1 MKYIIAVIKPFKLDE
16 VREALGAIGVAGMTV
31 SEVKGFGRQKGQTEI
46 YRGAEYSTNMLPKV
60 KLEIAASDD
69 LAPQVVETIQQTAS
83 TEAIGDGKIFVLD
96 LGDRH
101 PHSHRR
107 DRRHRAV
114 RHRRDF
120 MTLRTLASGL
130 AATGLTFVAST
141 AAIAQE
147 AAEAVPNPG
156 NNAWMMT
163 ATVLVMLMILPGLA
177 LFYGGLTRSKNMLST
192 MTQIGATASLAMLI
206 WVMWGYSLAFG
217 DTTYE
222 GTLGLFV
229 SGGSYFLS
237 GMDASSTAATFTDE
251 VISKYVFVSFQMTF
265 AAITAAL
272 ILGATAERM
281 KFNAVMAFVPIWL
294 TIVYFPIAHM
304 VWAGGGLLF
313 EDGALDFAG
322 GTVVH
327 INAGVSGLVL
337 AYLLGKRRGCPS
349 EPMPP
354 HSLTMT
360 MIGTGLL
367 WVGWFGF
374 NAGSALE
381 ADGSAGLAMI
391 NTFVATAAAAL
402 TWMVIERAAGHKG
415 SALGFCSGVIA
426 GLVAVT
432 PAAGNSGPFGAILL
446 GIVSSAVCYIFVAK
460 IKAKF
465 GYDDA
470 LDAFGIHGI
479 GGIVGAIG
487 TAVVYQP
494 FLGGPGDGSTGVG
507 EQLGIQTFSVF
518 VTIAWAGIGTLI
530 AGLIVK
536 TLIGLR
542 VPEETEVDGLDI
554 GEHGE
559 RAYN

>member
-1 MKYIIAVIKPFKLDE
+1 MIRTFL
-16 VREALGAIGVAGMTV
+16 
-31 SEVKGFGRQKGQTEI
+31 
-46 YRGAEYSTNMLPKV
+46 N
-60 KLEIAASDD
+60 IAA
-69 LAPQVVETIQQTAS
+69 LATGA
-83 TEAIGDGKIFVLD
+83 A
-96 LGDRH
+96 
-101 PHSHRR
+101 
-107 DRRHRAV
+107 
-114 RHRRDF
+114 
-120 MTLRTLASGL
+120 ML
-130 AATGLTFVAST
+130 AAPALATPVV
-141 AAIAQE
+141 E
-147 AAEAVPNPG
+147 AAEAAAAVAVPNPG

-163 ATVLVMLMILPGLA
+163 STVLVMLMILPGLA
-177 LFYGGLTRSKNMLST
+177 LFYGGLTRSKNMLS
-192 MTQIGATASLAMLI
+192 MLTQIGATASLAMII
-206 WVMWGYSLAFG
+206 WVMWGFSLAFG
-217 DTTYE
+217 DTVYDAP
-222 GTLGLFV
+222 LGLFI
-229 SGGSYFLS
+229 SGGSYFLA
-237 GMDASSTAATFTDE
+237 GTDASSTAATFTDE
-251 VISKYVFVSFQMTF
+251 VISKYVFISFQMTF

-281 KFNAVMAFVPIWL
+281 KFNAVMMFVPIWL

-304 VWAGGGLLF
+304 VWATGGLLF

-337 AYLLGKRRGCPS
+337 AYLLGKRRGWPS

-354 HSLTMT
+354 HSLVMT

-391 NTFVATAAAAL
+391 NTFVATAAGGLA
-402 TWMVIERAAGHKG
+402 WMVIEAALGHKG

-446 GIVSSAVCYIFVAK
+446 GIVSSGVCYYFVATV
-460 IKAKF
+460 KAKL

-470 LDAFGIHGI
+470 LDAFGIHGV

-494 FLGGPGDGSTGVG
+494 FLGGPGDGSVALGA
-507 EQLGIQTFSVF
+507 QLGVQVFSVL
-518 VTIAWAGIGTLI
+518 VTIVWAGLGTLI
-530 AGLIVK
+530 AGMAVK
-536 TLIGLR
+536 ATIGLR
-542 VPEETEVDGLDI
+542 VHEEDEVNGLDI
-554 GEHGE
+554 SEHGE

>member
-1 MKYIIAVIKPFKLDE
+1 MKRIFLNLATLMT
-16 VREALGAIGVAGMTV
+16 GAAMLAAPAFAAPVA
-31 SEVKGFGRQKGQTEI
+31 Q
-46 YRGAEYSTNMLPKV
+46 AAD
-60 KLEIAASDD
+60 IAAAA
-69 LAPQVVETIQQTAS
+69 AP
-83 TEAIGDGKIFVLD
+83 AI
-96 LGDRH
+96 
-101 PHSHRR
+101 
-107 DRRHRAV
+107 
-114 RHRRDF
+114 
-120 MTLRTLASGL
+120 
-130 AATGLTFVAST
+130 
-141 AAIAQE
+141 
-147 AAEAVPNPG
+147 PNPG

-163 ATVLVMLMILPGLA
+163 ATILVLLMILPGLA

-192 MTQIGATASLAMLI
+192 MTQIGATACLAMLI

-217 DTTYE
+217 DTVYE
-222 GTLGLFV
+222 GALGLFV
-229 SGGSYFLS
+229 SGGSYFLA
-237 GMDASSTAATFTDE
+237 GTDASSTAATFTDE
-251 VISKYVFVSFQMTF
+251 VISKYVFISFQMTF

-281 KFNAVMAFVPIWL
+281 KFSAVMAFVPIWL

-327 INAGVSGLVL
+327 INAGISGLVL
-337 AYLLGKRRGCPS
+337 AYLLGKRRGYPS

-354 HSLTMT
+354 HSLVMT

-391 NTFVATAAAAL
+391 NTFVATAAGAL
-402 TWMVIERAAGHKG
+402 TWMVIERTAGHKG

-446 GIVSSAVCYIFVAK
+446 GIVASAVCYVFVAK
-460 IKAKF
+460 VKARF
-465 GYDDA
+465 GYDDS
-470 LDAFGIHGI
+470 LDAFGIHGV
-479 GGIVGAIG
+479 GGIIGAIG

-494 FLGGPGDGSTGVG
+494 FLGGPGDGSTALGD
-507 EQLGIQTFSVF
+507 QFGIQVFSVL

-530 AGLIVK
+530 AGFLVK
-536 TLIGLR
+536 LTIGLR
-542 VPEETEVDGLDI
+542 VDEEAEVNGLDI
-554 GEHGE
+554 SEHGE

>member
-1 MKYIIAVIKPFKLDE
+1 MIRK
-16 VREALGAIGVAGMTV
+16 ALCGMGAAG
-31 SEVKGFGRQKGQTEI
+31 F
-46 YRGAEYSTNMLPKV
+46 AL
-60 KLEIAASDD
+60 L
-69 LAPQVVETIQQTAS
+69 
-83 TEAIGDGKIFVLD
+83 
-96 LGDRH
+96 
-101 PHSHRR
+101 
-107 DRRHRAV
+107 
-114 RHRRDF
+114 
-120 MTLRTLASGL
+120 
-130 AATGLTFVAST
+130 AST
-141 AAIAQE
+141 AAFAEE
-147 AAEAVPNPG
+147 AAAAVPNPG

-163 ATVLVMLMILPGLA
+163 ATVLVLMMILPGLA

-192 MTQIGATASLAMLI
+192 MTQIGATAALAMLI

-222 GTLGLFV
+222 GTLGMFI
-229 SGGSYFLS
+229 SGGSYFLA
-237 GMDASSTAATFTDE
+237 GTDASSTAATFTDE
-251 VISKYVFVSFQMTF
+251 VISKYVFISFQMTF

-281 KFNAVMAFVPIWL
+281 KFSAVMIFVPIWL

-304 VWAGGGLLF
+304 VWGTGGLLLD
-313 EDGALDFAG
+313 DGALDFAG

-337 AYLLGKRRGCPS
+337 AYLLGKRRGYPA

-354 HSLTMT
+354 HSLTLT
-360 MIGTGLL
+360 MVGTGLL

-391 NTFVATAAAAL
+391 NTFVATAAGAL
-402 TWMVIERAAGHKG
+402 TWMVIERMAGHKG

-446 GIVSSAVCYIFVAK
+446 GIVASAICYFFVATVK
-460 IKAKF
+460 GKF
-465 GYDDA
+465 GYDDS
-470 LDAFGIHGI
+470 LDAFGIHGV

-487 TAVVYQP
+487 TAIVYQP
-494 FLGGPGDGSTGVG
+494 FLGGPGDGSVGTG
-507 EQLGIQTFSVF
+507 EQLWIQIFSVL
-518 VTIAWAGIGTLI
+518 VTIVWAGIGTLV
-530 AGLIVK
+530 AGLIAKAV
-536 TLIGLR
+536 TGLR
-542 VPEETEVDGLDI
+542 VGAETETEGLDI

>member
-1 MKYIIAVIKPFKLDE
+1 MIRKFTLAAG
-16 VREALGAIGVAGMTV
+16 ALGASI
-31 SEVKGFGRQKGQTEI
+31 F
-46 YRGAEYSTNMLPKV
+46 
-60 KLEIAASDD
+60 AAVP
-69 LAPQVVETIQQTAS
+69 AW
-83 TEAIGDGKIFVLD
+83 
-96 LGDRH
+96 
-101 PHSHRR
+101 
-107 DRRHRAV
+107 
-114 RHRRDF
+114 
-120 MTLRTLASGL
+120 
-130 AATGLTFVAST
+130 
-141 AAIAQE
+141 AQE
-147 AAEAVPNPG
+147 AAEAAAAVPNPG

-163 ATVLVMLMILPGLA
+163 ATVLVLMMILPGLA
-177 LFYGGLTRSKNMLST
+177 LFYGGLTRQKNMLST
-192 MTQIGATASLAMLI
+192 MTQVGATAALAMLV

-217 DTTYE
+217 DTVYE

-229 SGGSYFLS
+229 SGGSYFLI
-237 GMDASSTAATFTDE
+237 GTDASSTAATFTDE
-251 VISKYVFVSFQMTF
+251 VISKYVFISFQMTF

-272 ILGATAERM
+272 ILGATAERL
-281 KFNAVMAFVPIWL
+281 KFSALMAFVPIWL

-337 AYLLGKRRGCPS
+337 AYLLGKRRGYPS

-354 HSLTMT
+354 HSMTLTMV
-360 MIGTGLL
+360 GTGLL

-402 TWMVIERAAGHKG
+402 TWMVIERAVGHKG

-446 GIVSSAVCYIFVAK
+446 GILSSTVCYFAVAK
-460 IKAKF
+460 VKAKF
-465 GYDDA
+465 GYDDS

-494 FLGGPGDGSTGVG
+494 FLGGPGDGSTVLGA
-507 EQLGIQTFSVF
+507 QLGVQVFSVA
-518 VTIAWAGIGTLI
+518 VTIAWAAIGTLI
-530 AGLIVK
+530 AGFIVRA
-536 TLIGLR
+536 LIGLR
-542 VPEETEVDGLDI
+542 VSEETEVDGLDI
-554 GEHGE
+554 SEHGE

>member
-1 MKYIIAVIKPFKLDE
+1 MMY
-16 VREALGAIGVAGMTV
+16 
-31 SEVKGFGRQKGQTEI
+31 
-46 YRGAEYSTNMLPKV
+46 
-60 KLEIAASDD
+60 
-69 LAPQVVETIQQTAS
+69 
-83 TEAIGDGKIFVLD
+83 
-96 LGDRH
+96 
-101 PHSHRR
+101 
-107 DRRHRAV
+107 
-114 RHRRDF
+114 
-120 MTLRTLASGL
+120 RTLVRTGAAGSALLAS
-130 AATGLTFVAST
+130 
-141 AAIAQE
+141 AIAPAIARAQDG
-147 AAEAVPNPG
+147 AAAAVPVPDPG

-163 ATVLVMLMILPGLA
+163 ATVLVLLMILPGLA
-177 LFYGGLTRSKNMLST
+177 LFYGGLTRAKNMLST
-192 MTQIGATASLAMLI
+192 MTQIGATAALAMLV

-217 DTTYE
+217 DTVYE
-222 GTLGLFV
+222 GNWGLFV
-229 SGGSYFLS
+229 SGGSYFLA
-237 GMDASSTAATFTDE
+237 GMDASSTAATFTDA
-251 VISKYVFVSFQMTF
+251 VISKYVFVCFQMTF
-265 AAITAAL
+265 AAITAGL

-281 KFNAVMAFVPIWL
+281 KFNAVMLFVPIWL

-337 AYLLGKRRGCPS
+337 AYLLGKRRGYPA

-354 HSLTMT
+354 HSMTLTMV
-360 MIGTGLL
+360 GTGLL

-402 TWMVIERAAGHKG
+402 TWMVLERLAGHKG

-446 GIVSSAVCYIFVAK
+446 GILASAICYLAVAK
-460 IKAKF
+460 VKARF
-465 GYDDA
+465 GYDDS
-470 LDAFGIHGI
+470 LDAFGIHGV

-494 FLGGPGDGSTGVG
+494 FLGGPGDGSVALGAQLGVQVFSVLVTIVWAGVG
-507 EQLGIQTFSVF
+507 
-518 VTIAWAGIGTLI
+518 TLA
-530 AGLIVK
+530 AGLLVK
-536 TLIGLR
+536 ALIGLR
-542 VPEETEVDGLDI
+542 VSTETEVDGLDI

>member
-1 MKYIIAVIKPFKLDE
+1 MTIRKI
-16 VREALGAIGVAGMTV
+16 LGFPTMLAGGLFV
-31 SEVKGFGRQKGQTEI
+31 S
-46 YRGAEYSTNMLPKV
+46 S
-60 KLEIAASDD
+60 AA
-69 LAPQVVETIQQTAS
+69 
-83 TEAIGDGKIFVLD
+83 F
-96 LGDRH
+96 
-101 PHSHRR
+101 
-107 DRRHRAV
+107 
-114 RHRRDF
+114 
-120 MTLRTLASGL
+120 
-130 AATGLTFVAST
+130 
-141 AAIAQE
+141 AQE
-147 AAEAVPNPG
+147 AAQVVAPVANPG

-163 ATVLVMLMILPGLA
+163 ATILVLLMILPGLA

-192 MTQIGATASLAMLI
+192 MTQIGATAALAMLV
-206 WVMWGYSLAFG
+206 WVMWGYSTAFG
-217 DTTYE
+217 PE
-222 GTLGLFV
+222 GNAFFSWGNA
-229 SGGSYFLS
+229 FLI
-237 GMDASSTAATFTDE
+237 GTDLNSTAATFTDE
-251 VISKYVFVSFQMTF
+251 VISEYVFISFQMTF

-281 KFNAVMAFVPIWL
+281 KFSAVMAFVPIWL

-337 AYLLGKRRGCPS
+337 AYLLGKRRGYPN

-354 HSLTMT
+354 HSLTLT

-391 NTFVATAAAAL
+391 NTFVATAAGAL
-402 TWMVIERAAGHKG
+402 TWMVIERIIGHKG

-432 PAAGNSGPFGAILL
+432 PAAGNAGPFGAILL
-446 GIVSSAVCYIFVAK
+446 GIVSSIVCYFAVAK
-460 IKAKF
+460 VKAMF
-465 GYDDA
+465 GYDDS
-470 LDAFGIHGI
+470 LDAFGIHGV

-487 TAVVYQP
+487 TAIVYQP
-494 FLGGPGDGSTGVG
+494 FLGGPGDGSTGMG
-507 EQLGIQTFSVF
+507 AQLGIQTYGV
-518 VTIAWAGIGTLI
+518 VITIAWAALGTFI
-530 AGLIVK
+530 AAMIVK
-536 TLIGLR
+536 LVIGLR
-542 VPEETEVDGLDI
+542 VTEEAEVDGLDI
-554 GEHGE
+554 TEHGE